1 MGARLV
7 DAQAGGLGRSVRGL
21 GYAANSGDAWP
32 HLLLEGAGRL
42 HLLSEA
48 YRRADQI
55 PDDLRADVR
64 SLVGWNVKEDELDPA
79 DAVEDRWL
87 VIGQR
92 IDDRGDI
99 VTARTFLL
107 GETSRR
113 LALHLA
119 FGVGAA
125 PPTLLAVPGQA
136 FRATMT
142 FYPSSTPLRAAVR
155 PPIEPD
161 GDITDVPG
169 AAALAT
175 VVEEHAAR
183 LARNPFAGSWPVVIG
198 DVVPVLRGD
207 QLLVRDPDGTALPLL
222 ALRRRAAPLRR
233 VGRPPGHP
241 RRRVGRQ
248 LASSPRGVRR
258 WTPGLGDNG
267 HRGRRSEDRRP

>member
-1 MGARLV
+1 M
-7 DAQAGGLGRSVRGL
+7 
-21 GYAANSGDAWP
+21 
-32 HLLLEGAGRL
+32 
-42 HLLSEA
+42 
-48 YRRADQI
+48 
-55 PDDLRADVR
+55 
-64 SLVGWNVKEDELDPA
+64 KEDELDPA

-87 VIGQR
+87 VVGQR

-99 VTARTFLL
+99 VTARTFLR
-107 GETSRR
+107 GDIDGSR
-113 LALHLA
+113 HLA

-161 GDITDVPG
+161 GDTDVPG

-222 ALRRRAAPLRR
+222 GSDVAPRLFA
-233 VGRPPGHP
+233 VSGGHP
-241 RRRVGRQ
+241 VT
-248 LASSPRGVRR
+248 SSPSGTATGFV
-258 WTPGLGDNG
+258 PS
-267 HRGRRSEDRRP
+267 RRSPMDAWPR